1 MAFTSCCTGSLRQVA
16 FFETGGVLWTRCLIS
31 VSNLGRDG
39 VLKCVC
45 IIWRETVLYI
55 DFTDG
60 LVHFRTLILYVSS
73 SRKIL
78 QPKFRP
84 ICFYVA
90 ARRIR
95 LVGRSATWSARLP
108 STAFEPDAGA
118 HDASDVDSHHEKQAG
133 RSRFG

>member
-1 MAFTSCCTGSLRQVA
+1 VA

-95 LVGRSATWSARLP
+95 LVGRSATCQRG
-108 STAFEPDAGA
+108 FEPDAKA
-118 HDASDVDSHHEKQAG
+118 HDASDADSHHEKQAG

>member
-118 HDASDVDSHHEKQAG
+118 HDASDADSHHEKL
-133 RSRFG
+133 SLIHI